1 MAEATLIVRLKA
13 AGQKVVKASIDGLVK
28 AFRLLRDAAKQAAT
42 PLRAVGAAAT
52 RAKEGLGKAATQAT
66 RAAKELRKVAKSNAG
81 AALGKVTAASRRAA
95 TGLGK
100 MGDAIIALNR
110 KLRAMSKAAD
120 KTIGKLRGAGAAAR
134 TAGQQARTAG
144 GLFAGFRSKL
154 FDALLVTALVTGFVR
169 SMARAAAAIGTLI
182 RSAADASIE
191 FTGIQITL
199 KAATS
204 STDEFITASLAA
216 SDIAR
221 RYGVEI
227 RTVAKGLADF
237 LAATQTSTLAFEEQ
251 IAIFESLVRAG
262 RVLNLSNERIRLSIL
277 AIGQIASKGSLQM
290 EELKRQLESIPGAVP
305 RLAKALDITVP
316 ELFART
322 SEGAILAAEALR
334 GLRIVFNEIA
344 AEQIVASMQALAAAL
359 GRLKVEADLIRIAF
373 GDAAEEGFRKV
384 VEATTQLTKDLQP
397 LASELGSLASD
408 SILPV
413 SSALVQL
420 ASDFAAVIGVGI
432 RFGDLSSIAKIVKFD
447 ILGLSAAASVAGVNL
462 NLLDQTLGF
471 LVGDLSELAEKARQV
486 QIFKLSEEFRELE
499 QAVLAG
505 SVALTSAFENTA
517 KGQKEAADQIAKIN
531 ELIKAGTLSE
541 VEALRLKKSIVLDIS
556 EAEQVAFELAQ
567 IQDRDRQD
575 AIQRSIDKKIEEAQ
589 ATKELGEFEKAL
601 AKDRIKAIGEAVQ
614 AAEQLARDRIAESER
629 TRDEITDR
637 ERELLDA
644 RLAAF
649 DKAIEGV
656 EISAGKRQEIEEAL
670 SGELLDIEQK
680 FQEKRQKLIDDANE
694 AIKEDGSKRTEILE
708 KLTEDLAKLLE
719 KQGRDVDKL
728 IKKRIDGAKKAA
740 DREIKEAER
749 SAKKQKELLEGIG
762 EALDKLEAK
771 RKAALGE
778 DLAAGDIAGPSI
790 GAADTSELR
799 SELDALNEKALQS
812 GLTFEEFNRQAELL
826 ALLMGGAGA
835 AVQSFGDD
843 LVGVSQTRLK
853 SFNESAAEAKR
864 LIESFGDAPQAQQN
878 IRDLVFELEQMAAQ
892 GNLTAEELATAFFSL
907 AENIE
912 IAKAQTGDSGLPEL
926 GEAGKVAAAGV
937 SQVAEKLEAAGV
949 AVRAVAAVSDDAVVK
964 ITNLGEE
971 AEAAGG
977 GVQILT
983 EKEREAAE
991 ASQRLAD
998 AVGGAAAKEQELADA
1013 AEAAAENVTIP
1024 QEALDSITR
1033 LQEVLAGLELD
1044 PLLVPLETLAA
1055 TMKSLSESVPLLP
1068 EPLQAFVASLLQ
1080 LVEKEIL
1087 GPLAEG
1093 FEKVNAQ
1100 IEPLAEKLPIIAEA
1114 QADFNTAA
1122 KDSEEPLGLLEGGL
1136 KKLTEEELLGGL
1148 EKLAKA
1154 LEAINDAVL
1163 KLRDGADAADDLAV
1177 AVADLQRELESFAEF
1192 IGGPFA
1198 DALAQHAEDWQA
1210 ALQGPVAYREEL
1222 EDQIANVLPAWSDA
1236 ASSMFN
1242 EPDARAEAFLAKLQE
1257 ISRAL
1262 DEVIQKSEA
1271 LG

>member
-1 MAEATLIVRLKA
+1 MAEATLIVRL
-13 AGQKVVKASIDGLVK
+13 
-28 AFRLLRDAAKQAAT
+28 
-42 PLRAVGAAAT
+42 
-52 RAKEGLGKAATQAT
+52 LGKG
-66 RAAKELRKVAKSNAG
+66 G
-81 AALGKVTAASRRAA
+81 AALKRMLDGATSSIRQFGNAVKTA
-95 TGLGK
+95 
-100 MGDAIIALNR
+100 
-110 KLRAMSKAAD
+110 
-120 KTIGKLRGAGAAAR
+120 GAGAREGGEKAKAAVVSFGRFR
-134 TAGQQARTAG
+134 TA
-144 GLFAGFRSKL
+144 L
-154 FDALLVTALVTGFVR
+154 FDAFFIKSIVTGFVR
-169 SMARAAAAIGTLI
+169 SIARAGEALGTLI

-305 RLAKALDITVP
+305 RLAKALGITVP

-359 GRLKVEADLIRIAF
+359 GRLKVEADLVKIAF
-373 GDAAEEGFRKV
+373 GDAADEGFRRV
-384 VEATTQLTKDLQP
+384 VEATTQLTRDLQP
-397 LASELGSLASD
+397 LASELGSLASG

-420 ASDFAAVIGVGI
+420 ASDFAAVIGVGV
-432 RFGDLSSIAKIVKFD
+432 RFGDLSGLANTVEVALK
-447 ILGLSAAASVAGVNL
+447 GLSQAASIGGVNVE
-462 NLLDQTLGF
+462 LLDQAIGL

-499 QAVLAG
+499 QAIRDG
-505 SVALTSAFENTA
+505 KEELTSAFEDSA
-517 KGQKEAADQIAKIN
+517 KGRKEAADQIAKIN
-531 ELIKAGTLSE
+531 KSIRAGTLSE
-541 VEALRLKKSIVLDIS
+541 VEALRLKKSIVLEIS
-556 EAEQVAFELAQ
+556 EAEQVAFELLK
-567 IQDRDRQD
+567 IQDQDRQD

-601 AKDRIKAIGEAVQ
+601 SKDRIKAIGEAVQ
-614 AAEQLARDRIAESER
+614 AAEELARDRIAESER

-649 DKAIEGV
+649 DKALEGV
-656 EISAGKRQEIEEAL
+656 EISGGKRREIEGAL
-670 SGELLDIEQK
+670 AEELLDIEQK
-680 FQEKRQKLIDDANE
+680 FQEKRQKLIDDAND
-694 AIKEDGSKRTEILE
+694 AIKDDGSKRAEILE

-728 IKKRIDGAKKAA
+728 IKKRIDGAKKAS
-740 DREIKEAER
+740 DSEIKEAER
-749 SAKKQKELLEGIG
+749 SAKKQRDILEGL
-762 EALDKLEAK
+762 ADAYS
-771 RKAALGE
+771 
-778 DLAAGDIAGPSI
+778 DLAAKRQSLFEDDVEGGAISGPSV
-790 GAADTSELR
+790 GAADTGNLGALQQELA
-799 SELDALNEKALQS
+799 ALNEKVLQG
-812 GLTFEEFNRQAELL
+812 GLSFEEFNRQFKITSELIPAAEAA
-826 ALLMGGAGA
+826 ALG
-835 AVQSFGDD
+835 FGEN
-843 LVGVSQTRLK
+843 LVGVSQRALAAIREMTLGTQEFRDAFAQATPLVREDLTNLLADLELIAAAGNLNRDVFDQALNVISQSLK
-853 SFNESAAEAKR
+853 STGFDFGAVTGAAASLGEQLAAIKPAAE
-864 LIESFGDAPQAQQN
+864 
-878 IRDLVFELEQMAAQ
+878 
-892 GNLTAEELATAFFSL
+892 
-907 AENIE
+907 
-912 IAKAQTGDSGLPEL
+912 DSGLPKV
-926 GEAGKVAAAGV
+926 GEDAAAAAGGV
-937 SQVAEKLEAAGV
+937 SQVAEKLEAAG
-949 AVRAVAAVSDDAVVK
+949 AAIRAVNAESETAVVK

-977 GVQILT
+977 GIQILT
-983 EKEREAAE
+983 EEEGEAAE
-991 ASQRLAD
+991 AAQRLAD
-998 AVGGAAAKEQELADA
+998 SVGEAAAKEQELADA
-1013 AEAAAENVTIP
+1013 AESAAENVTIP
-1024 QEALDSITR
+1024 QEALDSIAQ
-1033 LQEVLAGLELD
+1033 LQEVLAGLDLD
-1044 PLLVPLETLAA
+1044 PLLVPLETLAL
-1055 TMKSLSESVPLLP
+1055 TMQSLSESVPLLP
-1068 EPLQAFVASLLQ
+1068 EPLQQFVASLLQ

-1093 FEKVNAQ
+1093 FKKVNAQ
-1100 IEPLAEKLPIIAEA
+1100 VEPLAEKLPIIAEA

-1122 KDSEEPLGLLEGGL
+1122 KDSEEPLDTLEGGL
-1136 KKLTEEELLGGL
+1136 KKITEEELLGRL
-1148 EKLAKA
+1148 EKLADA
-1154 LEAINDAVL
+1154 LGAINDAVL
-1163 KLRDGADAADDLAV
+1163 KLREGADAADDLAV

-1192 IGGPFA
+1192 IAGPFA
-1198 DALAQHAEDWQA
+1198 EALAQHAEDWQEPLDSA
-1210 ALQGPVAYREEL
+1210 VTYREEL
-1222 EDQIANVLPAWSDA
+1222 EDQIDNVFPAWSDA

-1242 EPDARAEAFLAKLQE
+1242 EPQGKANDFLDTLQK
-1257 ISRAL
+1257 ISAAL